1 MRVEIKKLELPK
13 VSQAGMRVL
22 EILAKEDFQ
31 INDLAAVVCE
41 DTTLAAILIKYANSP
56 LYRRY
61 VEIASVPRA
70 ISVLGIKNVKM
81 AVTVAAMRSLS
92 RTNSKAIAR
101 IWDHSV
107 SIAMA
112 CKLIAGQ
119 VCRVNADDFEFTGI
133 VHDIGLL
140 TMAAN
145 FPKQY
150 DALLHRSAAEAI
162 PIDALEHEAFEFS
175 RAELIDWI
183 AKNLRLPTPAILAAK
198 AFYGLE
204 AAPLEGDARQ
214 QQLVLALAHALDQQT
229 REGDAPPLLQTAAES
244 RQHLCRALKLS
255 DQDFEELAGK
265 YREVLDAHFL
275 L

>member
-1 MRVEIKKLELPK
+1 MHVDIKKLELPK

-22 EILAKEDFQ
+22 EILAREDFQ
-31 INDLAAVVCE
+31 INDLAAIVSE

-112 CKLIAGQ
+112 CKLIAGH
-119 VCRVNADDFEFTGI
+119 VCRANADDFEFTGI

-145 FPKQY
+145 YPKQY
-150 DALLHRSAAEAI
+150 DALLQRSVAEGI
-162 PIDALEHEAFEFS
+162 ALDVLEDEAFDFS
-175 RAELIDWI
+175 REELIDWI
-183 AKNLRLPTPAILAAK
+183 AKNLRLPSLTVSATK
-198 AFYGLE
+198 AFNGLKSS
-204 AAPLEGDARQ
+204 PLTDEARQ
-214 QQLVLALAHALDQQT
+214 QQLALSLAHLLDQQA
-229 REGDAPPLLQTAAES
+229 RDADAPALMQSVGDS
-244 RQHLCRALKLS
+244 RQALCRALALGDDGYGELS
-255 DQDFEELAGK
+255 DK
-265 YREVLDAHFL
+265 YREVLDAHFML
-275 L
+275 